1 MCELIEQIILKN
13 AEMPKIGKV
22 QNTQGEIVEA
32 EVLSEEES
40 RILAE
45 QYQHNNKITLQ
56 ELMERGYV
64 PLEVFDKQLKDGS
77 NK

>member
-13 AEMPKIGKV
+13 AEMPKIGKI

>member
-1 MCELIEQIILKN
+1 
-13 AEMPKIGKV
+13 MPKIGKI

>member
-45 QYQHNNKITLQ
+45 QYQHNNIITLQ